1 MIPLMKKN
9 ASEAEKLAWAKTQA
23 AHEAGFRYGAAAHDA
38 DCNCGGEHAVKAKH
52 LTKEDMLN
60 GRD

>member
-9 ASEAEKLAWAKTQA
+9 ASEAEKLAWA
-23 AHEAGFRYGAAAHDA
+23 AHEAGFRYEAAAHDA

-52 LTKEDMLN
+52 LTKEDMFN